1 MIVDTTFL
9 IDLEREISR
18 RQPGSAME
26 FLARNHSQT
35 MRISVITFGEL
46 AEGYENPAAPAL
58 EEMIAPYGIVDIA
71 RSIGARYAGIS
82 RVLRS
87 SGSRWGDNDLWIG
100 ATAIELGEPLVTR
113 DLDHFSRIPGLA
125 AMGYY
130 ASAISTRTAASLSSR
145 NQTSP
150 SWMEH
155 WRYMEGAAILARS
168 LADWALTWKTESFC
182 SPSNRCLMGSH
193 QRSGLAE

>member
-1 MIVDTTFL
+1 M
-9 IDLEREISR
+9 
-18 RQPGSAME
+18 A
-26 FLARNHSQT
+26 FLARNLAQT

-58 EEMIAPYGIVDIA
+58 EELVAPYGIVDITQ
-71 RSIGARYAGIS
+71 SIGVRYAAIS

-125 AMGYY
+125 ATGY
-130 ASAISTRTAASLSSR
+130 
-145 NQTSP
+145 
-150 SWMEH
+150 
-155 WRYMEGAAILARS
+155 
-168 LADWALTWKTESFC
+168 
-182 SPSNRCLMGSH
+182 
-193 QRSGLAE
+193 